1 MSKIIVTT
9 ADELDLLIQS
19 SVRKVLSEQSPESR
33 KSQNLLFTVEEAS
46 EFLNLKKQTL
56 YTFTSKRLIPFI
68 KRGKKLY
75 FKKLELESWWNEGKK
90 ATVKEI
96 KAGLV

>member
-75 FKKLELESWWNEGKK
+75 FKKLELESWLNEGKK